1 MPQEMDPSFLVISDT
16 IEGSVLWK
24 YVGVAQLVYFLHN
37 RAKDGYTF
45 PLNPK
50 WVLCDPGWYRLYEKM
65 VQTDNPNIKASYNIW
80 FPPESGIRDLIHE
93 VQRKHPTGLSFA
105 KNDNPKKQEKC
116 GLSIVTT
123 YSLQAKPLSGEIAMH
138 NRKPLILHLCH
149 GSVIGFVKENLRA
162 GLVCATNESCV
173 PICGGVM
180 QAVVEAGGQHLLD
193 DAKTLPIL
201 SETSFGP
208 VRCVTG
214 DAIGVSSKDGS
225 NYGTLGVST
234 VIFAAGPYYGDTF
247 RSDRDVSIKDDLLRS
262 AYWAA
267 IRRAKEMNLQAV
279 AFSLL
284 SAGKRGC
291 RWDPQRV
298 LRLAVLSLSDF
309 REGFGSIEE
318 IRLCAFTADEV
329 SALGSIASILL

>member
-16 IEGSVLWK
+16 IEGSLLWK
-24 YVGVAQLVYFLHN
+24 YVGGAQLVYFLHN
-37 RAKDGYTF
+37 RANDGYTF

-50 WVLCDPGWYRLYEKM
+50 WILCDPGWYGLYEKM
-65 VQTDNPNIKASYNIW
+65 VQSDNPNIKASYDIW
-80 FPPESGIRDLIHE
+80 FPPESGIRGMITD
-93 VQRKHPTGLSFA
+93 VQQEHPAGVSFT
-105 KNDNPKKQEKC
+105 KNGDAKKQKC
-116 GLSIVTT
+116 SLSIVTT
-123 YSLQAKPLSGEIAMH
+123 YSLQAKPLSGEIAMQ
-138 NRKPLILHLCH
+138 NRKPLMLHLCH
-149 GSVIGFVKENLRA
+149 GPVIGFVKENLRA
-162 GLVCATNESCV
+162 GIVCATNESCV

-180 QAVVEAGGQHLLD
+180 QAVVVAGGQRLLD
-193 DAKTLPIL
+193 DAKALPIL

-214 DAIGVSSKDGS
+214 DAIGVSSKNGS
-225 NYGTLGVST
+225 NYGALGVSN
-234 VIFAAGPYYGDTF
+234 VIFAAGPYYGDNF
-247 RSDRDVSIKDDLLRS
+247 RSHRDVSIKDDLLRS

-267 IRRAKEMNLQAV
+267 IKRAKEMNLQAV

-291 RWDPQRV
+291 RWDSQRA

-309 REGFGSIEE
+309 RGGFGSIEE

-329 SALGSIASILL
+329 DALGTIASILL